1 MVSGTMPTQLG
12 ALTDLDVLLLE
23 AFYMSGSFPTQL
35 GTLTALNQMAINQN
49 ELSGSLPTQLGSLA
63 ALCEMSLEEN
73 RLDGTLPTQL
83 GALGNLTKMRLA
95 HNHLSGT
102 LPTQLGVVPVLEDMD
117 IQTNS
122 LSGSL
127 PTQLGTLTALIT
139 LQLGFNVCSGSLPKQ
154 LGVLTT
160 LEEMYLEVNW
170 LSGSLPTQL
179 GVLTM
184 LEGMS
189 LEHNHLSGILPTQLG
204 ELTMLEEMYLESNQL
219 SGILPTQLGALQK
232 DNHWTTLN
240 WCNLGG
246 TNNFRCPIP
255 VETPLLCT
263 ASLAHMCSAL
273 HDNSSDAVRLPAVD
287 SPGAVP
293 LWVYILLPLGLLL
306 VVVLRLLCRMSRDRS
321 NLRLSR
327 DRANLDLQLMA
338 HQIQRG
344 QIQPNDLASQADSQS
359 ERPYSSLVGAT
370 VASLP
375 PGPPSSSAASA
386 TGAAA
391 ASPPPK
397 PTPSSNGK
405 GKGKRKAEAGKT
417 EVPPTWAGL
426 DRQFYET
433 AAGKAHLA
441 EAALASPSTAPST
454 SAACASSV
462 VQALGLEAFHGS
474 NNPIKRPFA
483 GSEQAVPQLAEV
495 SPAQLAKK
503 AQADS
508 DCALPAPLAKKATP
522 RRLTAEGVEIHAL
535 LQPAVSLQQGARRIW
550 DRHVSR
556 RWEALSDA
564 ERTQHHRNMAPF
576 PVPTPAPAP
585 LPPLVAARGAA
596 APSLDGLWD
605 AHRRARDARD
615 AATPPERAAPH
626 APAPTPAPTIN
637 QRVEPLV
644 EVESDQQQHTQNA
657 GAARNVTGRT
667 AQDTS
672 DPAGSDM
679 VRLSDLA
686 ELTELLNQDDEAVVL
701 ALSSHPYFSG

>member
-83 GALGNLTKMRLA
+83 WALGNLTKMRLA

-102 LPTQLGVVPVLEDMD
+102 LPTQLGVVPALEDMD

-139 LQLGFNVCSGSLPKQ
+139 LQLGFNVCSGSLPTQ

-184 LEGMS
+184 LEGMY
-189 LEHNHLSGILPTQLG
+189 LEQNHLSGILPTQLG
-204 ELTMLEEMYLESNQL
+204 VLTMVEVMYLEDNHL
-219 SGILPTQLGALQK
+219 SGILPTQLGTLQK
-232 DNHWTTLN
+232 DNHWTELN
-240 WCNLGG
+240 GCNLGG
-246 TNNFRCPIP
+246 TNNFSCPIP

-293 LWVYILLPLGLLL
+293 LWVLLPLGLLL

-344 QIQPNDLASQADSQS
+344 QIQPNDLASQADSHFDD
-359 ERPYSSLVGAT
+359 RPYSSLVGAT

-375 PGPPSSSAASA
+375 PGPPSSPAAS
-386 TGAAA
+386 TTDAAA
-391 ASPPPK
+391 ASPPPN

-405 GKGKRKAEAGKT
+405 GKGKRKAEAGKA
-417 EVPPTWAGL
+417 EVPPTRVEL
-426 DRQFYET
+426 DQHFYES
-433 AAGKAHLA
+433 AAGKAYLA
-441 EAALASPSTAPST
+441 AAALASPSTAPST
-454 SAACASSV
+454 SAACTSSV
-462 VQALGLEAFHGS
+462 VQASGLEAFHGS
-474 NNPIKRPFA
+474 NKPIKRPFA
-483 GSEQAVPQLAEV
+483 GSEQAVPQLAEL
-495 SPAQLAKK
+495 SPAQAKK

-508 DCALPAPLAKKATP
+508 GGALPAPLAKKVTP
-522 RRLTAEGVEIHAL
+522 RKFTAEGVEI
-535 LQPAVSLQQGARRIW
+535 QPAASLQQGARIIW
-550 DRHVSR
+550 DRHVGR
-556 RWEALSDA
+556 RWEALCDA
-564 ERTQHHRNMAPF
+564 ERTQHYRNMTPF
-576 PVPTPAPAP
+576 FAPTPAPAP
-585 LPPLVAARGAA
+585 PPPLVAGRGAA
-596 APSLDGLWD
+596 APFVDDRCD
-605 AHRRARDARD
+605 AHWRARDARD
-615 AATPPERAAPH
+615 AAAPPERAAPH
-626 APAPTPAPTIN
+626 APAPTPALAID

-644 EVESDQQQHTQNA
+644 EAEFDQQWHAQNA
-657 GAARNVTGRT
+657 GAACNVTGRT

-672 DPAGSDM
+672 HPASSDM
-679 VRLSDLA
+679 MMRLTDLADLAGLQDADLLPDLADLA
-686 ELTELLNQDDEAVVL
+686 ELQDADWL
-701 ALSSHPYFSG
+701 P

>member
-1 MVSGTMPTQLG
+1 
-12 ALTDLDVLLLE
+12 
-23 AFYMSGSFPTQL
+23 
-35 GTLTALNQMAINQN
+35 
-49 ELSGSLPTQLGSLA
+49 
-63 ALCEMSLEEN
+63 
-73 RLDGTLPTQL
+73 
-83 GALGNLTKMRLA
+83 
-95 HNHLSGT
+95 
-102 LPTQLGVVPVLEDMD
+102 
-117 IQTNS
+117 
-122 LSGSL
+122 
-127 PTQLGTLTALIT
+127 
-139 LQLGFNVCSGSLPKQ
+139 
-154 LGVLTT
+154 
-160 LEEMYLEVNW
+160 
-170 LSGSLPTQL
+170 
-179 GVLTM
+179 
-184 LEGMS
+184 
-189 LEHNHLSGILPTQLG
+189 
-204 ELTMLEEMYLESNQL
+204 
-219 SGILPTQLGALQK
+219 LPTQLGALQK

-522 RRLTAEGVEIHAL
+522 RRFTAEGVEIHAL

-585 LPPLVAARGAA
+585 SPPHVAARGAA
-596 APSLDGLWD
+596 APSLDGRWD
-605 AHRRARDARD
+605 ARWRARDARD
-615 AATPPERAAPH
+615 AAAPPERAAPH
-626 APAPTPAPTIN
+626 APAPTPAPAID

-644 EVESDQQQHTQNA
+644 EVESNQQQHAQNE
-657 GAARNVTGRT
+657 GAACNVTGRT

-686 ELTELLNQDDEAVVL
+686 ELVELQDDEAMF
-701 ALSSHPYFSG
+701 ALYS

>member
-1 MVSGTMPTQLG
+1 
-12 ALTDLDVLLLE
+12 VLLLE

-585 LPPLVAARGAA
+585 SPPHVAARGAA
-596 APSLDGLWD
+596 APSLDGRWD
-605 AHRRARDARD
+605 ARWRARDARD
-615 AATPPERAAPH
+615 AAAPPERAAPH
-626 APAPTPAPTIN
+626 APAPTPAPAID

-644 EVESDQQQHTQNA
+644 EVESNQQQHAQNE
-657 GAARNVTGRT
+657 GAACNVTGRT

-686 ELTELLNQDDEAVVL
+686 ELAELQDDEAMVGL
-701 ALSSHPYFSG
+701 ALYS

>member
-1 MVSGTMPTQLG
+1 
-12 ALTDLDVLLLE
+12 
-23 AFYMSGSFPTQL
+23 
-35 GTLTALNQMAINQN
+35 
-49 ELSGSLPTQLGSLA
+49 
-63 ALCEMSLEEN
+63 
-73 RLDGTLPTQL
+73 
-83 GALGNLTKMRLA
+83 
-95 HNHLSGT
+95 
-102 LPTQLGVVPVLEDMD
+102 VLEDMD

-585 LPPLVAARGAA
+585 SPPHVAARGAA
-596 APSLDGLWD
+596 APSLDGRWD
-605 AHRRARDARD
+605 ARWRARDARD
-615 AATPPERAAPH
+615 AAAPPERAAPH
-626 APAPTPAPTIN
+626 APAPTPAPAID

-644 EVESDQQQHTQNA
+644 EVESNQQQHAQNE
-657 GAARNVTGRT
+657 GAACNVTGRT

-686 ELTELLNQDDEAVVL
+686 ELAELQDDEAMVGL
-701 ALSSHPYFSG
+701 ALYS